1 MSCTF
6 WNLRRKKAKMAAL
19 NQNKEQ
25 SEGVVEVQEEKKET
39 TPKKRA
45 KK

>member
-6 WNLRRKKAKMAAL
+6 WNIRRKKAKMAAL

-25 SEGVVEVQEEKKET
+25 SEAVVEVKEEKKET
-39 TPKKRA
+39 TPKKRT